1 MKTWLKTATLVIS
14 SAVLATAVQ
23 ATEMT
28 TRKGQI
34 SFQQGDF
41 HLVSEN
47 SSLILTGMSRDEL
60 NLYSGQS
67 TIITGEVHSDEGDTG
82 MMEVY
87 KIQLEKQGKWVTLY
101 DWEIVN
107 NELYEN

>member
-1 MKTWLKTATLVIS
+1 MKTIIKPSVIFL
-14 SAVLATAVQ
+14 AAAAFATASY

-28 TRKGQI
+28 SIEGIVT
-34 SFQQGDF
+34 FDQGDF
-41 HLVSEN
+41 YLVSEN
-47 SSLILTGMSRDEL
+47 DNIMLTGMSRDDL
-60 NLYSGQS
+60 NLYSGQA
-67 TIITGEVHSDEGDTG
+67 TIITGEAHSDEGDVD

-87 KIQLEKQGKWVTLY
+87 KIQSEKKGQIVTLY